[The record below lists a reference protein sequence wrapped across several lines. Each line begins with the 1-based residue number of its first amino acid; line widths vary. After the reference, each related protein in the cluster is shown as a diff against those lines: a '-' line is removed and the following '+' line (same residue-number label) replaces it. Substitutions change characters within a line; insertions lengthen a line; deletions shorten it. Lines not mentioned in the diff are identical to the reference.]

1 MQSYNDWKNYAL
13 TGSTV
18 APEADGQETDPNY
31 SSEHGEDPRIV
42 RNLDPRV
49 LKRATELLQ
58 PLLLKSNAPPVGKSA
73 GQVSPYEKYRPV
85 VDMDTS
91 VEEDVSFN
99 AFNVQF
105 TPQSANTMT
114 IEDAKRV
121 IRGVLRSA
129 DQTAANL
136 SNLSAPFYDTINDQL
151 DQRARRAALRVGYNA
166 DLLRQKEADLAAA
179 KTAVAEAQA
188 KVDELQ
194 QVVNTCRRAVDELA
208 QTASSEDRQKAVD
221 AMKEA
226 TRSIQKACRRL
237 RHAKQVHHKAELS
250 LQKQQQLKSNNPR
263 IFSQVL
269 SAAIQASDAAD
280 AAVKEAEELE
290 KSGTATRSAL
300 QAANLKVAEATA
312 RTADLSL
319 RAAKLVA
326 KMFEDDVDAIK
337 KAGGQNS
344 KGVKNRMNQ
353 EGELFMLQQHRNK
366 MKRLSNDLAKWA
378 AVKKASA
385 DEFAAK
391 CEAGGKMELKE
402 TSEEEE
408 VEEVESVA
416 GAFDVDN
423 LRSNRMAI

>member
-13 TGSTV
+13 TGSTA
-18 APEADGQETDPNY
+18 APEADGQETDPND

-58 PLLLKSNAPPVGKSA
+58 PLLLKSNAPPVGKST
-73 GQVSPYEKYRPV
+73 GQFSPYEKYRPI

-136 SNLSAPFYDTINDQL
+136 SAPFYDTINDQL
-151 DQRARRAALRVGYNA
+151 EQRARRAALRVGYNA

-237 RHAKQVHHKAELS
+237 RRAKQVHHKAELS

-269 SAAIQASDAAD
+269 SAAVQASDAAD

-300 QAANLKVAEATA
+300 QAANQKAAEATA

-319 RAAKLVA
+319 RAAKLAA

-344 KGVKNRMNQ
+344 KGVKSRMNQ

-423 LRSNRMAI
+423 LRSSRMVA

>member
-18 APEADGQETDPNY
+18 APETDGQEADPNY

-58 PLLLKSNAPPVGKSA
+58 PLLLKSNASAVGKST
-73 GQVSPYEKYRPV
+73 GQFSPYEKYRPI

-129 DQTAANL
+129 DQTAATL
-136 SNLSAPFYDTINDQL
+136 SNLSPPFYDTINDRL
-151 DQRARRAALRVGYNA
+151 EQRAKRAALRVGYNA
-166 DLLRQKEADLAAA
+166 DLLRQKEADLATA

-194 QVVNTCRRAVDELA
+194 QVVNACRRAVDELG

-237 RHAKQVHHKAELS
+237 RHAKQAHHKAELS

-280 AAVKEAEELE
+280 AAVKEAEGLE

-300 QAANLKVAEATA
+300 QAANQKAAEATA
-312 RTADLSL
+312 RTAGLSL
-319 RAAKLVA
+319 RAAKLAA

-353 EGELFMLQQHRNK
+353 EGELFMLQQHRNE

-385 DEFAAK
+385 DEFAVK

-402 TSEEEE
+402 TSEEKE

-423 LRSNRMAI
+423 LRSNRMVI

>member
-13 TGSTV
+13 TGSTA
-18 APEADGQETDPNY
+18 APEADGQETDPND

-58 PLLLKSNAPPVGKSA
+58 PLLLKSNAPPVGKST
-73 GQVSPYEKYRPV
+73 GQFSPYEKYRPI

-136 SNLSAPFYDTINDQL
+136 SAPFYDTINDQL
-151 DQRARRAALRVGYNA
+151 EQRARRAALRVGYNA

-179 KTAVAEAQA
+179 KIAVAEAQA

-237 RHAKQVHHKAELS
+237 RRAKQVHHKAELS

-269 SAAIQASDAAD
+269 SAAVQASDAAD

-300 QAANLKVAEATA
+300 QAANQKASEATA

-319 RAAKLVA
+319 RAAKLAA

-344 KGVKNRMNQ
+344 KGVKSRMNQ

-423 LRSNRMAI
+423 LRSSRMVA

>member
-58 PLLLKSNAPPVGKSA
+58 PLLLKSNAPPVGKST

-237 RHAKQVHHKAELS
+237 RHAKQAHHKAELS

>member
-13 TGSTV
+13 TGSTA
-18 APEADGQETDPNY
+18 APEADGQETDPND

-58 PLLLKSNAPPVGKSA
+58 PLLLKSNAPPVGKST
-73 GQVSPYEKYRPV
+73 GQFSPYEKYRPI

-105 TPQSANTMT
+105 TPQAANTMT

-136 SNLSAPFYDTINDQL
+136 SAPFYDTINDQL
-151 DQRARRAALRVGYNA
+151 EQRARRAALRVGYNA

-179 KTAVAEAQA
+179 KIAVAEAQA

-237 RHAKQVHHKAELS
+237 RRAKQVHHKAELS
-250 LQKQQQLKSNNPR
+250 FQKQQQLKSNNPR

-269 SAAIQASDAAD
+269 SAAVQASDAAD

-300 QAANLKVAEATA
+300 QAANQKAAEATA

-319 RAAKLVA
+319 RAAKLAA

-423 LRSNRMAI
+423 LRSSRMAT

>member
-13 TGSTV
+13 TGSTA
-18 APEADGQETDPNY
+18 APEADGQETDPND

-58 PLLLKSNAPPVGKSA
+58 PLLLKSNAPPVGKST
-73 GQVSPYEKYRPV
+73 GQFSPYEKYRPI

-105 TPQSANTMT
+105 TPQAANTMT

-136 SNLSAPFYDTINDQL
+136 SAPFYDTINDQL
-151 DQRARRAALRVGYNA
+151 EQRARRAALRVGYNA
-166 DLLRQKEADLAAA
+166 DLLRQKEADLATA

-237 RHAKQVHHKAELS
+237 RRAKQVHHKAELS

-269 SAAIQASDAAD
+269 SAAVQASDAAD

-300 QAANLKVAEATA
+300 QAANQKAAEATA

-319 RAAKLVA
+319 RAAKLAA

-344 KGVKNRMNQ
+344 KGVKSRMNQ

-423 LRSNRMAI
+423 LRSSRMAT

>member
-13 TGSTV
+13 TGSTA
-18 APEADGQETDPNY
+18 APEADGQETDPND

-58 PLLLKSNAPPVGKSA
+58 PLLLKSNAPPVGKST
-73 GQVSPYEKYRPV
+73 GQFSPYEKYRPI

-105 TPQSANTMT
+105 TPQAANTMT

-136 SNLSAPFYDTINDQL
+136 SAPFYDTINDQL
-151 DQRARRAALRVGYNA
+151 EQRARRAALRVGYNA

-237 RHAKQVHHKAELS
+237 RRAKQVHHKAELS

-269 SAAIQASDAAD
+269 SAAVQASDAAD

-300 QAANLKVAEATA
+300 QAANQKAAEATA

-319 RAAKLVA
+319 RAAKLAA

-344 KGVKNRMNQ
+344 KGVKSRMNQ

-423 LRSNRMAI
+423 LRSSRMAT